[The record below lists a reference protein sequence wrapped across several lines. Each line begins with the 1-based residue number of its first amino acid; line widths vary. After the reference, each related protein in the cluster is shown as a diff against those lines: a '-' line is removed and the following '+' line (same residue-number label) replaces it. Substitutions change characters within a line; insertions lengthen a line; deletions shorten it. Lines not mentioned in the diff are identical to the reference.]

1 MNLEDLLDK
10 IFNNT
15 SRRKKEILFL
25 KLQVE
30 KNNSLCRP
38 LYPMLCAHFEGTV
51 KELSNYYIDYISSRN
66 IPYCDLKA
74 NFKALVL
81 RSEFESVKNT
91 AADHNRVPIIEKI
104 ESLNSENFNIVQ
116 SGHKLLISTNGNPK
130 PETLDI
136 ILKSIGLETD
146 IFTLK
151 ENFINN
157 QLLSIRHDIVHGR
170 FRDVD
175 LVTFMET
182 CDIVLELILK
192 YADLIFDAADKQLF
206 LLRYNGAKLYNSD
219 T

>member
-51 KELSNYYIDYISSRN
+51 KELSNYYIDYISSSN
-66 IPYCDLKA
+66 IPYCDLKT

-206 LLRYNGAKLYNSD
+206 LLRYNGA
-219 T
+219 

>member
-30 KNNSLCRP
+30 NNNSLCRP

-51 KELSNYYIDYISSRN
+51 KELSKYYLDYISSRN
-66 IPYCDLKA
+66 IPYCDLKT

-192 YADLIFDAADKQLF
+192 YAYLIFDAADKQLF
-206 LLRYNGAKLYNSD
+206 LLRYNGA
-219 T
+219 

>member
-66 IPYCDLKA
+66 IPFCDLKA

-81 RSEFESVKNT
+81 RSEFERVKKT
-91 AADHNRVPIIEKI
+91 VADHNRVPIIEKI

-116 SGHKLLISTNGNPK
+116 SGHNLLISTNGNPK

-206 LLRYNGAKLYNSD
+206 LLRYNGA
-219 T
+219 

>member
-91 AADHNRVPIIEKI
+91 VADHNRIPIIEKI

-206 LLRYNGAKLYNSD
+206 LLRYNGA
-219 T
+219 

>member
-206 LLRYNGAKLYNSD
+206 LLRYNGA
-219 T
+219 

>member
-1 MNLEDLLDK
+1 
-10 IFNNT
+10 
-15 SRRKKEILFL
+15 
-25 KLQVE
+25 
-30 KNNSLCRP
+30 
-38 LYPMLCAHFEGTV
+38 MLCAHFEGTV

-66 IPYCDLKA
+66 IPYCDLKT

-206 LLRYNGAKLYNSD
+206 LLRYNGA
-219 T
+219 

>member
-66 IPYCDLKA
+66 IPYCDLKT

-116 SGHKLLISTNGNPK
+116 SGHKLLIS
-130 PETLDI
+130 TLDI

-206 LLRYNGAKLYNSD
+206 LLRYNGA
-219 T
+219 